1 MRDMNI
7 AIYPG
12 SFDPI
17 TKGHLDIID
26 RGSKIYDK
34 LIVAVLVNMDK
45 KCLFDIEERV
55 ELIKKVTKDLDNVE
69 VLSFEGL
76 LVDFARIHNS
86 KVILKGLRT
95 VSDFE
100 YEFQMAL
107 MNSKLDPDIE
117 TVFMMTSSAYSYVS
131 SSSVKQV
138 AKFGGNIKG
147 LVPEELLQKL
157 WIDFKD
163 FYRGGR
169 GMDKIEVNII
179 ELLEYLEELIETA
192 PKVPITGKSV
202 IDKKEFLEVI
212 DQVINYLPDQLK
224 KAQWVMTEKDRILGD
239 AQKQYESTKSEI
251 MEMMKQKVENHD
263 IVKESKIRANE
274 IIALAQRD
282 AKAIRIGSREYS
294 TEILAQLDREIEEKR
309 NMLIENMQKSFEMAA
324 KDIDE
329 KLSSTGDKIK
339 ENISELR
346 GM

>member
-1 MRDMNI
+1 MNI
-7 AIYPG
+7 AVYPG

-17 TKGHLDIID
+17 TNGHLDIIS
-26 RGSKIYDK
+26 RGAKIYDK

-147 LVPEELLQKL
+147 LVPEEL
-157 WIDFKD
+157 ITEV
-163 FYRGGR
+163 
-169 GMDKIEVNII
+169 MDR
-179 ELLEYLEELIETA
+179 
-192 PKVPITGKSV
+192 
-202 IDKKEFLEVI
+202 F
-212 DQVINYLPDQLK
+212 
-224 KAQWVMTEKDRILGD
+224 
-239 AQKQYESTKSEI
+239 
-251 MEMMKQKVENHD
+251 
-263 IVKESKIRANE
+263 
-274 IIALAQRD
+274 
-282 AKAIRIGSREYS
+282 
-294 TEILAQLDREIEEKR
+294 
-309 NMLIENMQKSFEMAA
+309 
-324 KDIDE
+324 
-329 KLSSTGDKIK
+329 
-339 ENISELR
+339 
-346 GM
+346 